1 MGCCCQKKSKI
12 EEPLLPEIIEEEK
25 EEEEEEEEEKK
36 EEEEEKII
44 EIIDPF
50 ELNFEKARKI
60 VELCLSKDNLYG
72 KFWNYISSFNQEQ
85 FKNLFQGNLDY
96 KNYPEL
102 EEIEKIEFKFLLMRF
117 EDYFSIL
124 FEWYQDESK
133 YNNIVKLWN
142 SKLCI
147 YKLKDN
153 SNTEIKSILQNLG
166 ISDIDN
172 FLFEL
177 RPIIN
182 NSKESKSSNIKNY
195 LEIQYKDFDTLIE
208 VTQNSKKEFH
218 KSDIPNKEDVE
229 TVLTNLVGELAKR
242 AFPLIKNYICDKYPS
257 LKDISQLESGMIN
270 KLKNNITGLLAV
282 ENKSIFA
289 NGLSYKTLSPLI
301 EAFKNGNL
309 YEKIIEEGGLHYG
322 TPAVAITT
330 LTMSFLSLATSIK
343 SYYDYTIDMENKIEK
358 YTEKSK
364 IIQENFEMH
373 KKQIRTI
380 NLDNYEESMR
390 KIEEIGKKLNNDK
403 NDFKALI
410 DEVNDEIKK
419 TEEKEKSSGYKEVA
433 KKGLAVVGC
442 GLGCFLTGGTLAIGY
457 AVAGVMYGV
466 SAVNTIAELL
476 KMKEKVRIC
485 KEKIEDAEK
494 QKEEIDESLKDLKN
508 KFNQIQQDLFR

>member
-1 MGCCCQKKSKI
+1 MDCSCQKKSEI
-12 EEPLLPEIIEEEK
+12 EEPLLPEIIEKEKK
-25 EEEEEEEEEKK
+25 EEEEEK
-36 EEEEEKII
+36 EEKII

-85 FKNLFQGNLDY
+85 FKNLFQGKLDY

-102 EEIEKIEFKFLLMRF
+102 EEMEKIEFKFLLMRF

-182 NSKESKSSNIKNY
+182 NSKESKSS
-195 LEIQYKDFDTLIE
+195 
-208 VTQNSKKEFH
+208 
-218 KSDIPNKEDVE
+218 
-229 TVLTNLVGELAKR
+229 
-242 AFPLIKNYICDKYPS
+242 
-257 LKDISQLESGMIN
+257 
-270 KLKNNITGLLAV
+270 
-282 ENKSIFA
+282 
-289 NGLSYKTLSPLI
+289 
-301 EAFKNGNL
+301 
-309 YEKIIEEGGLHYG
+309 
-322 TPAVAITT
+322 
-330 LTMSFLSLATSIK
+330 
-343 SYYDYTIDMENKIEK
+343 
-358 YTEKSK
+358 
-364 IIQENFEMH
+364 
-373 KKQIRTI
+373 TI
-380 NLDNYEESMR
+380 NLDNYKESMR

-403 NDFKALI
+403 NDLKALI
-410 DEVNDEIKK
+410 DEINDEIKK

-442 GLGCFLTGGTLAIGY
+442 GLGCFLTGGVLAIGY

-466 SAVNTIAELL
+466 STGIELERVL

-485 KEKIEDAEK
+485 QEKIEEAQK

-508 KFNQIQQDLFR
+508 KFNQIQQRFIPKNVK

>member
-1 MGCCCQKKSKI
+1 MDCSCQKKQEI
-12 EEPLLPEIIEEEK
+12 EESLLPEIIEEEK
-25 EEEEEEEEEKK
+25 KEEEEEK
-36 EEEEEKII
+36 EEKII

-166 ISDIDN
+166 ISDTDN

-182 NSKESKSSNIKNY
+182 NSKESKS
-195 LEIQYKDFDTLIE
+195 
-208 VTQNSKKEFH
+208 
-218 KSDIPNKEDVE
+218 
-229 TVLTNLVGELAKR
+229 
-242 AFPLIKNYICDKYPS
+242 
-257 LKDISQLESGMIN
+257 
-270 KLKNNITGLLAV
+270 NN
-282 ENKSIFA
+282 
-289 NGLSYKTLSPLI
+289 
-301 EAFKNGNL
+301 
-309 YEKIIEEGGLHYG
+309 
-322 TPAVAITT
+322 
-330 LTMSFLSLATSIK
+330 
-343 SYYDYTIDMENKIEK
+343 
-358 YTEKSK
+358 
-364 IIQENFEMH
+364 
-373 KKQIRTI
+373 I

-390 KIEEIGKKLNNDK
+390 KLEEIGKKLNNDK
-403 NDFKALI
+403 NDLKALI
-410 DEVNDEIKK
+410 DEINDEIKK

-433 KKGLAVVGC
+433 KKGLAVLGC
-442 GLGCFLTGGTLAIGY
+442 GLGCFLTGGVLAIGY
-457 AVAGVMYGV
+457 GVAGVCYGV
-466 SAVNTIAELL
+466 SAGFELERVF
-476 KMKEKVRIC
+476 KMKEKVRIY
-485 KEKIEDAEK
+485 KEKIEESQK
-494 QKEEIDESLKDLKN
+494 QKEEIEYSLKDLNN
-508 KFNQIQQDLFR
+508 KFNQIQQRFILKNVK